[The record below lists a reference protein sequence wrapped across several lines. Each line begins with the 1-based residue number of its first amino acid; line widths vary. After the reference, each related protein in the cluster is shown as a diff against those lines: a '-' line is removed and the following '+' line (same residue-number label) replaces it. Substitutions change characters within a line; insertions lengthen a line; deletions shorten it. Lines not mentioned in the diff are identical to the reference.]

1 MEAALR
7 QPTVMPGQIQT
18 IPSRKRMGV
27 RTINELGNAY
37 NAIVREE
44 PLIDP
49 NWRKRP
55 MCSVDEAFE
64 EAYKHLGSLYGLSDI
79 REAK

>member
-7 QPTVMPGQIQT
+7 QPTAMSGQIPT

-27 RTINELGNAY
+27 RTIKELNAY
-37 NAIVREE
+37 NTIVREE

-49 NWRKRP
+49 NWRERP

-64 EAYKHLGSLYGLSDI
+64 EAYKHLGSLYGLNDI